1 MLKKDVLEYFG
12 NLPDDP
18 AVIRHR
24 RPGPNIGAVRKTA
37 MALGCTVQNIH
48 AWGDIVPEN
57 ISYKIHVISGGKVP
71 L

>member
-24 RPGPNIGAVRKTA
+24 RPGPGIGAVRKTA
-37 MALGCTVQNIH
+37 IALGCTVQNVYSWKDH
-48 AWGDIVPEN
+48 VPEN
-57 ISYKIHVISGGKVP
+57 IAYKIHHISGGKVP